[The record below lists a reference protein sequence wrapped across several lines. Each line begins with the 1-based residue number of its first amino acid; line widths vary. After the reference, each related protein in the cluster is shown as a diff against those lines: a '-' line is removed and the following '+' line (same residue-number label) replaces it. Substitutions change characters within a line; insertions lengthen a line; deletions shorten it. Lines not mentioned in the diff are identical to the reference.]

1 MRTMV
6 PQPYVNHVPTL
17 TGSVGYDELHYFYTN
32 HFFPA
37 AGRCEARPGDSHDR
51 AGPGGR

>member
-17 TGSVGYDELHYFYTN
+17 TGGVGYDELPYFYTN
-32 HFFPA
+32 HFFP
-37 AGRCEARPGDSHDR
+37 RCRPMRSSSR
-51 AGPGGR
+51 